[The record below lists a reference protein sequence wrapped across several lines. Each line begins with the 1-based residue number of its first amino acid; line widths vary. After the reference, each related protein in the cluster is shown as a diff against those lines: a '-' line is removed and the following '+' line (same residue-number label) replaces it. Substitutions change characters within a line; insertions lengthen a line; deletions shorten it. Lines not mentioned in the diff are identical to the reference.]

1 VKKITECR
9 ACGSRAL
16 SPAFAINGLGAY
28 GRAAAGGRGGAGV
41 EFVFCDPSLDA
52 MACGLLQNA
61 HAEREAPRRGAPSGT
76 YRTVRSSLRSLATEA
91 LEMISGRD
99 CAALD
104 IGCSD
109 GSLLSFY
116 PRWVER
122 HGVDIADDVDLIG
135 QWAWTAK
142 AAFPSAELDR
152 SFAAKKF
159 DIISAANVLEEIE
172 APRAFFARIKALL
185 APDGVLA
192 LETLYAPM
200 TLTRNAAASFASGVA
215 AVYSLGVLERIV
227 RDSGLKIVRGAL
239 TDKDGG
245 SIRLYV
251 THDTV
256 AAYDFDPWLERLAT
270 IWDEE
275 NALAMRS
282 RHPYLAFE
290 SRLSELRTR
299 FATIVSDAAK
309 RGETIHLCG
318 PQSEARFL
326 LAWMGGV
333 ASAVDALAA
342 PGQPRGERL
351 AGGQA
356 IISEQESRLQ
366 EPDLLIASASLRR
379 EMLERW
385 RDQIMKGMKLVF
397 AAPTPIVIDSAN
409 FAAEFGKALG
419 DAEGAGGAENLRSIL
434 AAAGGLRLVSDT
446 ARKSA

>member
-1 VKKITECR
+1 MKKITECR
-9 ACGSRAL
+9 ACGSKAL
-16 SPAFAINGLGAY
+16 SPAFAINGLGASSREGA
-28 GRAAAGGRGGAGV
+28 GRRRNAGV

-52 MACGLLQNA
+52 MACSLLQNA
-61 HAEREAPRRGAPSGT
+61 HMEDTATYRAAPSGT

-109 GSLLSFY
+109 GTLLSFY

-122 HGVDIADDVDLIG
+122 HGVDISDDVDMIG

-142 AAFPSAELDR
+142 AAFPSADLDR
-152 SFAAKKF
+152 AFAAKKF

-172 APRAFFARIKALL
+172 TPRAFFERIKALL

-251 THDTV
+251 THDDI

-299 FATIVSDAAK
+299 FATIISDAAK

-318 PQSEARFL
+318 PEPEARFL
-326 LAWMGGV
+326 LSWMGGV

-342 PGQPRGERL
+342 PGPSRGGRL

-356 IISEQESRLQ
+356 VISEQESRLL
-366 EPDLLIASASLRR
+366 EPDLIVAPASLRR

-385 RDQIMKGMKLVF
+385 RDQVMKGMKLAF
-397 AAPTPIVIDSAN
+397 AAPTPVVVDSGN
-409 FAAEFGKALG
+409 YAAEFGKALG
-419 DAEGAGGAENLRSIL
+419 EAEGAGGAENLRSIL
-434 AAAGGLRLVSDT
+434 AAAGGLRLVSDS
-446 ARKSA
+446 ARKRA